1 MFKFRKQANS
11 QAKRNAKVEPVTSLR
26 WRKSWNWGFLLV
38 PIIFAASYLAEAEQI
53 LPIRSIQLQGN
64 FANLEQRQVDR
75 WIRPDHL
82 CGQFAT
88 ILQTDHDAVGS
99 EERRL
104 DVTRAVTVKQLCQFS
119 IVQIKTFAQR
129 SGILFKQV
137 FSSCLCWQ

>member
-64 FANLEQRQVDR
+64 FANLEQRQVEAALEKY
-75 WIRPDHL
+75 I
-82 CGQFAT
+82 GQGFFSLD
-88 ILQTDHDAVGS
+88 IHQLQQSIKESPGPKQSRCAV
-99 EERRL
+99 
-104 DVTRAVTVKQLCQFS
+104 
-119 IVQIKTFAQR
+119 
-129 SGILFKQV
+129 SGLTG
-137 FSSCLCWQ
+137 CAW